1 MSLGSKAIMY
11 NVTFRNIM
19 TRSRCRGYKNV
30 LDLLVEV
37 CKTEAGGGVIA
48 DRTGTFQGMIKTET
62 EAMPSIPNNFTKTFE
77 DICNE
82 RAAELIATN
91 KELIVTWSGGID
103 STGVLVSLIKAA
115 GTNTDQI
122 KVKFER
128 RSIDENP
135 DFYNNHIKDKLNH
148 EIFTEYFPTRCLP
161 TSNQLVIGGDNTAQI
176 FGLSKT
182 SFMDNRFDPWQ
193 PYVRSKLSDF
203 EYDVF
208 MKSAA
213 LQFAKS
219 PFPIVS
225 IFDLHWWVS
234 FSMRWTNPQV
244 RMWRVSNEYNEE
256 MFRNTVSFYGSQDFQ
271 IWSLL
276 NHDKKI
282 GNSPTTFKSVIKDI
296 IYDYDGNN
304 NYYDNAVSVSSGAAT
319 KSEDAAF
326 NNAETFSARIM
337 NNELPILVDNNF
349 NRYYRSDVISNLTT
363 FDPILGIFDESGAFN
378 PNSEWYKNQNNMIR

>member
-1 MSLGSKAIMY
+1 MY

-19 TRSRCRGYKNV
+19 TRSRCQGYKNV
-30 LDLLVEV
+30 LDLLMEV
-37 CKTEAGGGVIA
+37 CRTRADGGVIA

-62 EAMPSIPNNFTKTFE
+62 ETIPSIPNNFTKTFE

-115 GTNTDQI
+115 GANTDQI

-161 TSNQLVIGGDNTAQI
+161 SSNQLVIGGDNTAQI
-176 FGLSKT
+176 FGMSKT

-203 EYDVF
+203 EYNIF
-208 MKSAA
+208 MEQAP
-213 LQFAKS
+213 LQYANA
-219 PFPIVS
+219 PFPIET
-225 IFDLHWWVS
+225 IFDLHWWTA
-234 FSMRWTNPQV
+234 FSMRWSNPQI
-244 RMWRVSNEYNEE
+244 RMWRVSNDYNEE
-256 MFRNTVSFYGSQDFQ
+256 MFRNTIPFYGSQDFQ

-276 NHDKKI
+276 NHDKKV
-282 GNSPTTFKSVIKDI
+282 GNDPTSYKSVIKDI
-296 IYDYDGNN
+296 IYDYDGND
-304 NYYDNAVSVSSGAAT
+304 NYYDNKVSVTSGAAT
-319 KSEDAAF
+319 SSEDAAF
-326 NNAETFSARIM
+326 NNAETYSARIM

-349 NRYYRSDVISNLTT
+349 NRYYRSDVVSNLNM
-363 FDPILGIFDESGAFN
+363 FDPILGIFNESGTFS
-378 PNSEWYKNQNNMIR
+378 PDSEWYKEPE